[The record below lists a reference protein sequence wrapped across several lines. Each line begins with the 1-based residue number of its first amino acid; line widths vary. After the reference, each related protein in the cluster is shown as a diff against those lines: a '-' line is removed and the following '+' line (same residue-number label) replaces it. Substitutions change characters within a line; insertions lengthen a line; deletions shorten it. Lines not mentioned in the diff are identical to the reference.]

1 MKILPP
7 ITKTQKQI
15 LLFLLKFRFTT
26 VSQLQKYLN
35 HKNHHRINNW
45 LTNLKDKKYICV
57 IKDSKDITK
66 PYIYC
71 LNTQARYLLKE
82 IGVENEIFLN
92 RLYKEKSLT
101 SLFKNHCLFLVEVY
115 LFFLT
120 HKENDSKLVFCTP
133 QDLVGFEYLPEEL
146 DAYIAVVTNTGT
158 KRYFLELFDEYK
170 NSAGK
175 ARFAVRKYIS
185 YCEDGAWQAN
195 TNNSPLP
202 SVLLILPDERRRKHI
217 NFYSKAKLGKTFE
230 EVSLYLTTQDIIRF
244 SKTTQNI
251 WQKVELT

>member
-1 MKILPP
+1 MKTLPP

-45 LTNLKDKKYICV
+45 LTDLKDKKYICV
-57 IKDSKDITK
+57 NKDSKDITK

-71 LNTQARYLLKE
+71 LNTQARHILRQNIDISK
-82 IGVENEIFLN
+82 IFLN
-92 RLYKEKSLT
+92 RLYKEKNLT
-101 SLFKNHCLFLVEVY
+101 NIFKNHCLFIVDVY

-120 HKENDSKLVFCTP
+120 HKEKDAKLSFCTP
-133 QDLVGFEYLPEEL
+133 QDLVGFDYLPEDL
-146 DAYIAVVTNTGT
+146 DAYIAVETNEGT

-170 NSAGK
+170 SSAGK
-175 ARFAVRKYIS
+175 ARYAVRKYIS
-185 YCEDGAWQAN
+185 YCEDGSWQAN
-195 TNNSPLP
+195 TDSSPLP
-202 SVLLILPDERRRKHI
+202 SVLFILPDERRRKHI
-217 NFYSKAKLGKTFE
+217 YYYSKAKLGKTFE
-230 EVSLYLTTQDIIRF
+230 EVSLFLTTQDIIRF

-251 WQKVELT
+251 WQKVEST